1 MAYVSV
7 EMKCANFDPCLL
19 GEKGR
24 LFESVDET
32 YAGVELKAGLACIG
46 IVTNGGHIVSAIVEC
61 VRHVAENFLSAAF

>member
-61 VRHVAENFLSAAF
+61 VRQVADTLLSAAF